1 MSINVGT
8 ILNNRYKILELA
20 GTGGMAK
27 VYKATDLNTGEV
39 VAIKTLKSEYNDD
52 LEFVR
57 RFDLE
62 ARAAAS
68 LSHPNIVNVYGVG
81 EDNGVKYI
89 VQEYVNGKSLKEKLE
104 ETGKMDWRLAVP
116 IVIQIA
122 LALEHAHSQSI
133 VHRDIKPANI
143 LITPDGVCMVTDF
156 GIARAT
162 NSNTV
167 SMTGGT
173 ALGSVHYFSPEQ
185 ARGGAVDHR
194 SDVYSLGILMYE
206 LLTGEVPFDGDSSVA
221 VAIKQ
226 LQEEPVK
233 PRELES
239 SIPQGL
245 EDIILRCMQK
255 NPNKRYPDS
264 RALIDDLDMFMIN
277 PNGRYGEI
285 NSSND
290 TYSNYADPSAI
301 TKPQDSFNSESN
313 SLDRVLSLENSI
325 SSRRKSR
332 SRDTVITMLFV
343 VIIVLLLSLAIWF
356 IADSV
361 KNNLSTHQSSVEEI
375 YVVEDFRNMSYD
387 EVSQKLKAEGV
398 NHIKVEEANE
408 EVPSGNIISQ
418 NIAPGSELNRAG
430 TFVKGSEL
438 ILTVSKGSEFYVIP
452 DLIGKDAS
460 EVKNAIEKEN
470 ILVMTRSQFN
480 VTVPEGKVVEI
491 SPSPGTKV
499 ERGSRV
505 TITISKGINKGP
517 VPDVKGRKLDSAIE
531 YLNSIGFDTETRV
544 PSSLKGYESSLYVV
558 DMTPKAGTSNVTE
571 KIVLIAGT
579 YEEANPTTATTTEK
593 PSETTTVETTETEN
607 TETEASSENPDEN
620 TPEPTEPTEPAEPS
634 EEEPVDPAAPA
645 NDNDA

>member
-20 GTGGMAK
+20 GTGGMAE
-27 VYKATDLNTGEV
+27 VYKATDLNTGEL
-39 VAIKTLKSEYNDD
+39 VAIKILKSEYNDD
-52 LEFVR
+52 VEFVR

-81 EDNGVKYI
+81 EDNGIKYI

-206 LLTGEVPFDGDSSVA
+206 LLTGEVPFDGESSVA

-233 PRELES
+233 PRDLES

-264 RALIDDLDMFMIN
+264 RSLIDDLDMFMIN

-285 NSSND
+285 TSTSSDYNI
-290 TYSNYADPSAI
+290 YADTSS
-301 TKPQDSFNSESN
+301 TVEPQESFNSDSN

-332 SRDTVITMLFV
+332 SRDAVITMLFV
-343 VIIVLLLSLAIWF
+343 LIIVLLLSLAIWF

-361 KNNLSTHQSSVEEI
+361 KSNLNTHQSGAEEI
-375 YVVEDFRNMSYD
+375 YVVEDFRNMSYE

-398 NHIKVEEANE
+398 NHIKVEAASEDVAT
-408 EVPSGNIISQ
+408 GNIISQ
-418 NIAPGSELNRAG
+418 NIAAGTEINRAS
-430 TFVKGSEL
+430 TFVKGSEF
-438 ILTVSKGSEFYVIP
+438 ILTVSTGSEFYVIP
-452 DLIGKDAS
+452 DLIGEDAA
-460 EVKNAIEKEN
+460 EVKNHMEKEN
-470 ILVMTRSQFN
+470 LLVMTRNQFN
-480 VTVPEGKVVEI
+480 VSVPEGKVMEI

-499 ERGSRV
+499 ERGSRI
-505 TITISKGINKGP
+505 TITISKGKNKGP

-544 PSSLKGYESSLYVV
+544 PSGLKGYESSLYVV
-558 DMTPKAGTSNVTE
+558 DMEPKAGTSNVGE
-571 KIVLIAGT
+571 PVVLIVGT
-579 YEEANPTTATTTEK
+579 YEEANPTVATTTEK
-593 PSETTTVETTETEN
+593 PSETTSGTKDTDG
-607 TETEASSENPDEN
+607 SSTNESSNDTGEDNPEL
-620 TPEPTEPTEPAEPS
+620 TEPTPEEPEPS
-634 EEEPVDPAAPA
+634 HD
-645 NDNDA
+645 DD

>member
-1 MSINVGT
+1 MSISVGT

-206 LLTGEVPFDGDSSVA
+206 LLTGEVPFDGESSVA
-221 VAIKQ
+221 VAVKQ

-255 NPNKRYPDS
+255 KKK
-264 RALIDDLDMFMIN
+264 IQI
-277 PNGRYGEI
+277 
-285 NSSND
+285 
-290 TYSNYADPSAI
+290 
-301 TKPQDSFNSESN
+301 
-313 SLDRVLSLENSI
+313 
-325 SSRRKSR
+325 
-332 SRDTVITMLFV
+332 
-343 VIIVLLLSLAIWF
+343 
-356 IADSV
+356 
-361 KNNLSTHQSSVEEI
+361 
-375 YVVEDFRNMSYD
+375 
-387 EVSQKLKAEGV
+387 
-398 NHIKVEEANE
+398 
-408 EVPSGNIISQ
+408 
-418 NIAPGSELNRAG
+418 
-430 TFVKGSEL
+430 
-438 ILTVSKGSEFYVIP
+438 
-452 DLIGKDAS
+452 
-460 EVKNAIEKEN
+460 NAIL
-470 ILVMTRSQFN
+470 I
-480 VTVPEGKVVEI
+480 PE
-491 SPSPGTKV
+491 
-499 ERGSRV
+499 
-505 TITISKGINKGP
+505 
-517 VPDVKGRKLDSAIE
+517 L
-531 YLNSIGFDTETRV
+531 
-544 PSSLKGYESSLYVV
+544 
-558 DMTPKAGTSNVTE
+558 
-571 KIVLIAGT
+571 
-579 YEEANPTTATTTEK
+579 
-593 PSETTTVETTETEN
+593 
-607 TETEASSENPDEN
+607 
-620 TPEPTEPTEPAEPS
+620 
-634 EEEPVDPAAPA
+634 
-645 NDNDA
+645 